1 MTPEK
6 IAGFKKKLEAEFKSI
21 EGELKTT
28 AVQDPKN
35 PKNWNSKELEQ
46 DTMPLAADP
55 NEAADRI
62 EEYNEHRAVTGELEV
77 RYNDVKAA
85 LQKIAEG
92 KYGLCEVSGEQIEED
107 RLEANPAARTCK
119 KHM

>member
-1 MTPEK
+1 MNSEQTAP
-6 IAGFKKKLEAEFKSI
+6 FKKRLEEELVRV

-35 PKNWNSKELEQ
+35 SANWESKEIEME
-46 DTMPLAADP
+46 TSTPMADP
-55 NEAADRI
+55 NEAADKI
-62 EEYNEHRAVTGELEV
+62 EEYNEHRAITGELEV
-77 RYNDVKAA
+77 RYNDIKAA
-85 LQKIAEG
+85 LQKIGEG
-92 KYGLCEVSGEQIEED
+92 KYGICETGGEQIEED